1 MSEKIKI
8 SAVSYLNTKPYLKG
22 FELSENKDLFDIQLD
37 YPADSAK
44 KLIDGLVDIALV
56 PVVVLPKLKTP
67 QIISNF
73 GIGALG
79 SVKTVC
85 VFSNC
90 PIEEIETIYLDYQS
104 KTSVQLIQILT
115 KNYWKIN
122 PNFVASE
129 IGFEDKIKGNT
140 AALIIG
146 DRTIPIFNLYSYI
159 YDLSEAWYNYSGLGF
174 VFAQWIANKP
184 LSGEILKT
192 LESVFQ
198 NSMEVIEDVIIENK
212 HLNNDFFSVEKYL
225 KENIHYTLEEP
236 HLNGLKRFK
245 ELSSRIN

>member
-1 MSEKIKI
+1 MSEKVKI

-56 PVVVLPKLKTP
+56 PVVILPKLKTP

-159 YDLSEAWYNYSGLGF
+159 YDLSEAWYNYCGLGF

-198 NSMEVIEDVIIENK
+198 NSMEVIDDVIIENK

-225 KENIHYTLEEP
+225 KENIHFQLSAT
-236 HLNGLKRFK
+236 HFNGLEKFK
-245 ELSSRIN
+245 ELSSSN

>member
-1 MSEKIKI
+1 MSQKIKI

-22 FELSENKDLFDIQLD
+22 FDFYEKTTLFDVQLD

-44 KLIDGLVDIALV
+44 KLINGLVDIALV
-56 PVVVLPKLKTP
+56 PVVILPTLKSP
-67 QIISNF
+67 QIITNF

-79 SVKTVC
+79 PVKTVC
-85 VFSNC
+85 IFSNC
-90 PIEEIETIYLDYQS
+90 PIEEIDTIYLDYQS

-122 PNFVASE
+122 PKFVSSE
-129 IGFEDKIKGNT
+129 EGFEGKIEGNT

-146 DRTIPIFNLYSYI
+146 DRTIPLFNQYKYI
-159 YDLSEAWYNYSGLGF
+159 YDLSEAWFNYSGLGF

-184 LSGEILKT
+184 MSDEIVKILASIFEKG
-192 LESVFQ
+192 
-198 NSMEVIEDVIIENK
+198 IELIDDVIIENK
-212 HLNNDFFSVEKYL
+212 HLNNDHFSVEKYL
-225 KENIHYTLEEP
+225 KENIHYRMEEP

-245 ELSSRIN
+245 ELVSLI

>member
-56 PVVVLPKLKTP
+56 PVVILPKIKMP
-67 QIISNF
+67 QIISNY

-79 SVKTVC
+79 PVKTVC
-85 VFSNC
+85 IFSNC

-122 PNFVASE
+122 PKFVASE
-129 IGFEDKIKGNT
+129 IGFEDNIKGNT

-146 DRTIPIFNLYSYI
+146 DRTIPFFGQYSYI

-174 VFAQWIANKP
+174 VFALWVANKP
-184 LSGEILKT
+184 MSDEIVKI
-192 LESVFQ
+192 LESVFIKGIK
-198 NSMEVIEDVIIENK
+198 VIDDVIIENK
-212 HLNNDFFSVEKYL
+212 HLNNDYFSIEKYL
-225 KENIHYTLEEP
+225 KENIHFQLSAP
-236 HLNGLKRFK
+236 HFNGLEKFK
-245 ELSSRIN
+245 ALCGN

>member
-159 YDLSEAWYNYSGLGF
+159 YDLSEAWYNYCGLGF

-198 NSMEVIEDVIIENK
+198 NSMEVIDDVIIENK

-225 KENIHYTLEEP
+225 KENIHYTIIC
-236 HLNGLKRFK
+236 NTF
-245 ELSSRIN
+245 